1 MWQVIAR
8 ITQLTRPALCLS
20 EVLSQPELE
29 QLLMLMCDSRYNT
42 SQSSW
47 GGAWAG
53 HAISCMLQDVLEG
66 ERLSPQLLDAASG
79 ATGGGGA
86 GGSVSITDDEALA
99 SSLPYSSSH
108 AGSDESS
115 QQPSA
120 PAAAIG
126 TELMQGATGG
136 PDSSV
141 DSKDGDVIGELCH
154 TLITVV
160 YYLFISTFV
169 CIHRQSACAM
179 LSHTRAVV
187 RLQLLHIHCGV
198 CTQQQLQLR
207 QP

>member
-66 ERLSPQLLDAASG
+66 ERLSPQLLDAAASG
-79 ATGGGGA
+79 ATGTGGA
-86 GGSVSITDDEALA
+86 GGGSASITDDEALA

-120 PAAAIG
+120 STAAIG
-126 TELMQGATGG
+126 TDLMQGATGG

-141 DSKDGDVIGELCH
+141 DSKDGDVIGEFCH
-154 TLITVV
+154 T
-160 YYLFISTFV
+160 
-169 CIHRQSACAM
+169 Q
-179 LSHTRAVV
+179 
-187 RLQLLHIHCGV
+187 
-198 CTQQQLQLR
+198 TQ
-207 QP
+207 